1 METSGSEESDSEEL
15 HIVKPDDKVV
25 PNGNGAKRKREP
37 EKDTQSKKPKVST
50 NGGGGGGNTKV
61 RLGNL
66 SFDLDGNEEEIKT
79 QFAECGTIKSVEMI
93 KRQDQTFAGVAII
106 EFETEDEANKAIA
119 KHDEEFYGRK
129 MNLSFAKDP
138 KFGGT
143 GAGGGKGRGP
153 SEKPEGC
160 TTVFIG
166 NLSYQVTEEEV
177 RQFFSDCGKISDVRW
192 PKGDFTGIGW
202 VEFEDTSSTDEAVK
216 LAGQNL
222 AGRTI
227 RVDYAAPRKQQSW

>member
-1 METSGSEESDSEEL
+1 METSSEDSDSEL
-15 HIVKPDDKVV
+15 HIVKPDDKVES
-25 PNGNGAKRKREP
+25 NGNGTKRKREP
-37 EKDTQSKKPKVST
+37 EKDTQSKKPKVVSS
-50 NGGGGGGNTKV
+50 GGGNTKV

-79 QFAECGTIKSVEMI
+79 LFAECGTIKSVELI
-93 KRQDQTFAGVAII
+93 KRQDSSFAGVAII
-106 EFETEDEANKAIA
+106 EFETEAEANKAIE

-143 GAGGGKGRGP
+143 GTGGGKGRGP

-166 NLSYQVTEEEV
+166 NLSYQVTEDEV
-177 RQFFSDCGKISDVRW
+177 RQFFSECGKISDIRW

-222 AGRTI
+222 AGRNI
-227 RVDYAAPRKQQSW
+227 RVDYAAPRKQQAW